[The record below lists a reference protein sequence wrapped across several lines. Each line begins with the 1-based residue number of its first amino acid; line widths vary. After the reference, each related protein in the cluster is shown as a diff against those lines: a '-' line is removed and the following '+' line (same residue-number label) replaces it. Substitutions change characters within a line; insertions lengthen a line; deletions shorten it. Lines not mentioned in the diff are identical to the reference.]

1 MLLVFSKSEIQV
13 TTKLLECFPDTFATA
28 KSYAKVR
35 LRFGQM
41 KYSGGLDNAARFSAF
56 GVRCCE
62 MRSWSSSTVSSRSD
76 AFTCRLLYEQ

>member
-1 MLLVFSKSEIQV
+1 MLLVFSKSEIQI

-41 KYSGGLDNAARFSAF
+41 KYSGGLDN
-56 GVRCCE
+56 
-62 MRSWSSSTVSSRSD
+62 
-76 AFTCRLLYEQ
+76 